1 MIKVEKTIDII
12 RFWSLGEQEGE
23 GESEGESFEFM
34 RISMG
39 GGVCVKFLRVKV
51 GGGRRG
57 YCDQNMERQSFW
69 VQWLL
74 KQCFLD
80 QNLFF

>member
-39 GGVCVKFLRVKV
+39 GCVCEVF
-51 GGGRRG
+51 
-57 YCDQNMERQSFW
+57 ES
-69 VQWLL
+69 
-74 KQCFLD
+74 
-80 QNLFF
+80 